1 MSREGYPHPGRRDP
15 AWHQPAD
22 RSGQPAGTW
31 PLDETG
37 RVSGE
42 QLHQQADWPPD
53 GHIYRQAHADLP
65 DLTGVPDD
73 LPDIHEDD
81 HRDRHPRRQPAC
93 RQRNRR
99 GKVTAPAVLLIA
111 GLAAI
116 ILGAVSASGPI
127 QITPANNPIQEGSPY
142 PLGVSGGSS
151 SALGASSPA
160 ATPSA
165 SASPSPAVE
174 LKPALTLAQ
183 ARQYV
188 ASYWQRNS
196 QANAQ
201 LSDALLSEV
210 ETGSSYSL
218 DAGIFKMDQ
227 TADPP
232 VRTRLAFQVSSPVYY
247 IPREAANPYPHWFAV
262 RFSYTPAASPP
273 GTGYLVFT
281 QTAASDT
288 WKVALE
294 PYVLRDSGPP
304 PFIPAD
310 SQGYATAAA
319 TDGTTGP
326 GQIASQTAAS
336 LNGTSS
342 AVTIPGTLSDL
353 YDEGIAAKQL
363 PAGSTISDTHSAD
376 GPVSG
381 LQTVGGGV
389 LTFFGLTAQLKLAAP
404 TGQTFSLAKPGFYMP
419 DQPLTSASIR
429 YTDQFA
435 VYLPAGQDSVPQV
448 IADASGIAG

>member
-1 MSREGYPHPGRRDP
+1 M
-15 AWHQPAD
+15 
-22 RSGQPAGTW
+22 
-31 PLDETG
+31 
-37 RVSGE
+37 
-42 QLHQQADWPPD
+42 
-53 GHIYRQAHADLP
+53 
-65 DLTGVPDD
+65 
-73 LPDIHEDD
+73 
-81 HRDRHPRRQPAC
+81 
-93 RQRNRR
+93 
-99 GKVTAPAVLLIA
+99 TAPAVLLIA
-111 GLAAI
+111 GLVAI

-160 ATPSA
+160 ASPSA
-165 SASPSPAVE
+165 SASTAE

-183 ARQYV
+183 AQQYV
-188 ASYWQRNS
+188 ASYWQTNS

-201 LSDALLSEV
+201 LSDALLGEV

-247 IPREAANPYPHWFAV
+247 IPREAANLYPHWFVV
-262 RFSYTPAASPP
+262 RFSYTSTASPP

-281 QTAASDT
+281 QAAPSDT

-304 PFIPAD
+304 PFIPTD

-326 GQIASQTAAS
+326 GQIASETAAS

-353 YDEGIAAKQL
+353 YDEGVTAKQL
-363 PAGSTISDTHSAD
+363 PAGSTISDTHSAG

-381 LQTVGGGV
+381 LETVGGGV
-389 LTFFGLTAQLKLAAP
+389 LSFFGLTAQLKLAAP
-404 TGQTFSLAKPGFYMP
+404 PGQTFSLAKPGFYMP

-429 YTDQFA
+429 YTDEFA
-435 VYLPAGQDSVPQV
+435 VYLPAGQDSAPQV
-448 IADASGIAG
+448 VADASGIAG